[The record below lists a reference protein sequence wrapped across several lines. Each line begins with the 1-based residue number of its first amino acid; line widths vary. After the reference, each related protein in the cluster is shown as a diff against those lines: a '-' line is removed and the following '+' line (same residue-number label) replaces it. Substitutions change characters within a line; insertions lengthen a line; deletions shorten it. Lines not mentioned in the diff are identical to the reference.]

1 MKIKNKVTKIRE
13 KMQALNA
20 QLLYL
25 QEECQHQNAVKENK
39 SDTGNWCKADD
50 CYWTEC
56 KCPDCLKFWR
66 EDQL

>member
-1 MKIKNKVTKIRE
+1 
-13 KMQALNA
+13 MQALNA